1 MPMQQK
7 KGITSITS
15 WIGACQ
21 LWTEPHFLR
30 MALLTQMF
38 SNIWINKKEDLSR
51 DLKQNQKG

>member
-1 MPMQQK
+1 MQQK
-7 KGITSITS
+7 KGIASISS

-21 LWTEPHFLR
+21 LWAEPHFLR

-38 SNIWINKKEDLSR
+38 SNIWMNKKEDLSR

>member
-7 KGITSITS
+7 KGIASISS

-21 LWTEPHFLR
+21 LWAEPHFLR

-38 SNIWINKKEDLSR
+38 SNIWMNKKEDLSR